1 MKRKKKFVDEA
12 SSVEYVLSFFFLI
25 MKMMSHY
32 FTINL
37 CRNVDL
43 SIFLNFRC
51 FEAGGLVRYFNQKT

>member
-1 MKRKKKFVDEA
+1 
-12 SSVEYVLSFFFLI
+12 
-25 MKMMSHY
+25 MSHY

-51 FEAGGLVRYFNQKT
+51 FEAGGSLSDISTRKHEALIIFTETFAVQMQLCVK

>member
-1 MKRKKKFVDEA
+1 
-12 SSVEYVLSFFFLI
+12 
-25 MKMMSHY
+25 MSHC

-51 FEAGGLVRYFNQKT
+51 FEAGGSLSDISTRKHEALIIFTETFAVQMQLCVK

>member
-1 MKRKKKFVDEA
+1 MKREKKFVDEA